1 MCAQERRLV
10 VLWRERTNAFTQQ
23 NTADCDLPTLRCE
36 PGEGGVSAVLTAAS
50 QHLGPTLVLGCR
62 EEMPQK
68 GGLSEGG
75 AFSWIKAGVASRTTK
90 ML

>member
-1 MCAQERRLV
+1 M
-10 VLWRERTNAFTQQ
+10 
-23 NTADCDLPTLRCE
+23 
-36 PGEGGVSAVLTAAS
+36 LTAAS
-50 QHLGPTLVLGCR
+50 QHLGPTLVLGCQ

-68 GGLSEGG
+68 GGLSEGD